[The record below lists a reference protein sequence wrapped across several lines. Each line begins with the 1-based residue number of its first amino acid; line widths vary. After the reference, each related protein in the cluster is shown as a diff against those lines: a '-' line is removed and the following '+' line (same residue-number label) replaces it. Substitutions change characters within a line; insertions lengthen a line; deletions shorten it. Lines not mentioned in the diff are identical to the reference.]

1 MNDFYI
7 FYGFALVGKSSFCG
21 SWRIHEILEKA
32 HAKVFYT
39 ILCNSDEF
47 LCVTHPGLFLI
58 YSFLCRRA
66 DQLMQEGNDD
76 VIPFCIA
83 TGEVKK
89 LVNFFTSRGQLKEA
103 VLVAQVQDTMF
114 FEPILGSLCRV

>member
-1 MNDFYI
+1 
-7 FYGFALVGKSSFCG
+7 
-21 SWRIHEILEKA
+21 
-32 HAKVFYT
+32 
-39 ILCNSDEF
+39 
-47 LCVTHPGLFLI
+47 
-58 YSFLCRRA
+58 
-66 DQLMQEGNDD
+66 MQEGNDD

-114 FEPILGSLCRV
+114 FEPILGSSLV